1 MYSNEQF
8 NSVGQVTGLVG
19 ESSTPSKKDVFIFD
33 LSALF
38 DPHQT
43 EMSPAFADYL
53 VEFASRRPCYLLAN
67 LNYAEISYFVP
78 SRVCRAFEGIFASAG
93 TEMWSQNEMLI
104 RHEHTFSDDLY
115 ECVAGLV
122 QQSAYPDKSAPLI
135 NCGSATLRVCLAG
148 TRVGRTAK
156 QAYLSWEREHR
167 EIDRIVEILQNRF
180 PDYKVCKDT
189 DVSLLVMPR
198 TFSTAR
204 VQDHV
209 LQRHKSARLVTY
221 LTPAASDGF
230 AKPMC
235 DAFLETNIVATVAGA
250 SDVSQ
255 LLSYEMRRT
264 PAQPALGAVQLRLV
278 REA

>member
-8 NSVGQVTGLVG
+8 NSVGQVTELVRDRSK
-19 ESSTPSKKDVFIFD
+19 SSRKDVFIFD
-33 LSALF
+33 LSTLF

-43 EMSPAFADYL
+43 EMSQAFADYL
-53 VEFASRRPCYLLAN
+53 VEFADHRSCYLLAN

-78 SRVCRAFEGIFASAG
+78 SRVRRAFEGIFASAG
-93 TEMWSQNEMLI
+93 TEMWSQNELLV

-115 ECVAGLV
+115 EYVAKLV
-122 QQSAYPDKSAPLI
+122 LQSTYPEKKAPLI
-135 NCGSATLRVCLAG
+135 DCGPATLRVCLAG

-156 QAYLSWEREHR
+156 QAYLSWEREHG
-167 EIDRIVEILQNRF
+167 EIDRIVEMIRHRF
-180 PDYKVCKDT
+180 PDYTVCKDT
-189 DVSLLVMPR
+189 DVSVLIMPR

-221 LTPAASDGF
+221 LTPAASNGF

-235 DAFLETNIVATVAGA
+235 DAFLDTNIVATVAGA

-255 LLSYEMRRT
+255 LLSYEMRRI
-264 PAQPALGAVQLRLV
+264 PVQPAFDAVQLRLV
-278 REA
+278 QEA